1 MCYSK
6 RSQIYNPTNILG
18 LKKMVDN
25 ALPRNYFIKDLE
37 ISLKNNFPALIS
49 SQTIKCQSIILN

>member
-1 MCYSK
+1 MYVISA
-6 RSQIYNPTNILG
+6 QIYNPTNILG
-18 LKKMVDN
+18 LEKMVDN
-25 ALPRNYFIKDLE
+25 ALSRNYFIKDLE